1 MDAQGRLTL
10 TGRIEKMI
18 NRGGRKVIPQ
28 AEPLAGDWPA
38 GTQVFP
44 ASHAQ
49 ARLWFLQQLEP
60 GLTAYHLPALWRLS
74 GELDLRALDQALTEL
89 LARHSPLRTSFQLEG
104 SEVLQIIHPPAPF
117 SLQPEALADRSPEL
131 VIEEWLAAERA
142 TPFDLSSGL
151 LLRARLLAVDGHRH
165 LLLINHHHIA
175 SDGWS
180 RTVLARDLVE
190 FYNAHRSGRPPR
202 LQELRVRYQ
211 DYALWQRQRLGG
223 ADLQR
228 LQHYWRSQ
236 LAGIEPLELPGDHP
250 RPAMPSHRG
259 GSVPVRI
266 GPPLLGALEELCRS
280 EGATLQMGLLALVA
294 VLLHRYSRQADVAIG
309 VPSWG
314 RIHPALE
321 PLIGLFINTLPIRT
335 RLEAEQSFREL
346 LRQVRATA
354 LAAYEHQELPFEQMV
369 AALTVERDTSR
380 NPLVQVM
387 LQLFEQPQE
396 PPPSLVGVALE
407 TLDAPNDACRFDLE
421 FFLRHGPDGG
431 LEGQLV
437 YALDLFAADRMERL
451 SFHFLTLLSLVLQTP
466 DAPVQGLSLLPESE
480 RQLIESWQQGPS
492 VERPDCTSP
501 VVCVHEMFEQQ
512 VARTPDALALIFGDE
527 RL

>member
-1 MDAQGRLTL
+1 
-10 TGRIEKMI
+10 
-18 NRGGRKVIPQ
+18 
-28 AEPLAGDWPA
+28 
-38 GTQVFP
+38 
-44 ASHAQ
+44 
-49 ARLWFLQQLEP
+49 
-60 GLTAYHLPALWRLS
+60 
-74 GELDLRALDQALTEL
+74 
-89 LARHSPLRTSFQLEG
+89 
-104 SEVLQIIHPPAPF
+104 
-117 SLQPEALADRSPEL
+117 
-131 VIEEWLAAERA
+131 
-142 TPFDLSSGL
+142 
-151 LLRARLLAVDGHRH
+151 
-165 LLLINHHHIA
+165 
-175 SDGWS
+175 
-180 RTVLARDLVE
+180 
-190 FYNAHRSGRPPR
+190 
-202 LQELRVRYQ
+202 
-211 DYALWQRQRLGG
+211 
-223 ADLQR
+223 
-228 LQHYWRSQ
+228 
-236 LAGIEPLELPGDHP
+236 
-250 RPAMPSHRG
+250 
-259 GSVPVRI
+259 
-266 GPPLLGALEELCRS
+266 LEELCRS

-294 VLLHRYSRQADVAIG
+294 VLLHRYSRQADVAIR

-451 SFHFLTLLSLVLQTP
+451 SSHFLTLLSLVLQTP

-480 RQLIESWQQGPS
+480 RRLIESWQQGPS

-527 RL
+527 RLSYSELNARANQLADQLIDCGVGRDGIVAVCLRRSPELIVSLLAILKAGGAYLPLDPDWPEQRRSLLLQEAGCHVLLQEAGLVVLDAPQVLSAESAAGTIAYLTYTSGSTGIPKGVLISHESILRLVDQSNGFLIGSGCRVLHLAPVAFDAATFEIWGPLLNGGTLVLAPPTTPTLS